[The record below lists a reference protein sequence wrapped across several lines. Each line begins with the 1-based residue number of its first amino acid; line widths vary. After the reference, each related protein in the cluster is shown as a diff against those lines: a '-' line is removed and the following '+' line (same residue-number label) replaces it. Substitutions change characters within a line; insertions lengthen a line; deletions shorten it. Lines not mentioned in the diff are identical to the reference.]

1 MQRSYNDFDL
11 MRSVFGIADLFFS
24 NQTVKTRANEFS
36 PGCKKIKD
44 MCNRVG

>member
-1 MQRSYNDFDL
+1 MPNVKRSYNDFDL
-11 MRSVFGIADLFFS
+11 IRSVFGIADLFS

-44 MCNRVG
+44 ECD